1 MRTYGQFCPVAR
13 TSELLAERWTP
24 IIVRN
29 LLNGCRTFTQIRDGA
44 PGIPPALLTDRL
56 KTLERCGVVTRA
68 PGTAGNRRTYCLTAK
83 GEDLRAVCEAMGQW
97 GAKWLEI
104 EPHHLEPEYVLWAT
118 ARLVDPDMLPAKP
131 VTVRVEVADCPG
143 QTFWLLLRR
152 PAAEVCSHGTGHIE
166 DLLLSTDVASLVDI
180 HLRRTTYA
188 EALRSG
194 RLVVEGPRGLAHQ
207 VLSWIRPSPY
217 ADILPPEQG

>member
-29 LLNGCRTFTQIRDGA
+29 MLNGCRSFTQIRDGA
-44 PGIPPALLTDRL
+44 PGIPSALLADRL
-56 KTLERCGVVTRA
+56 RTLERCGVVTREPA
-68 PGTAGNRRTYCLTAK
+68 SGRERPTYALTEK
-83 GEDLRAVCEAMGQW
+83 GEELRAVCDAMGQW

-104 EPHHLEPEYVLWAT
+104 QPHHLEPEYVLWAT
-118 ARLVDPDMLPAKP
+118 ARLVDPDQLPDKP
-131 VTVRVEVADCPG
+131 VTVRVEVRSCPG
-143 QTFWLLLRR
+143 QSFWLLLRR
-152 PAAEVCSHGTGHIE
+152 PSAEVCSHGVGHTE
-166 DLLLSTDVASLVDI
+166 DLLLRTDLACLVDI

-188 EALRSG
+188 DAVRNG
-194 RLVVEGPRGLAHQ
+194 RLTIEGPPALARQ

-217 ADILPPEQG
+217 ADVVPSE